1 MLRELPADFSSTV
14 DSEAASVLLQT
25 ARLDPFHHKSY
36 LFHDCSEVLVACSF
50 GDVSAVFAGI
60 EAALRDGYYVAGFL
74 SYECGA
80 HFEPRVA
87 VNVPGA
93 VAGGLPLAW
102 FGVYESPKVFD
113 HSADEGDLPNTQF
126 SPPAPVANKNPLADL
141 GELPLDI
148 SASAYRERIE
158 RIKRYI
164 EAGDTY
170 QVNFTTRVR
179 IPYQARA
186 TAFFSALLRNQ
197 PVAYGALLNLG
208 DIQIV
213 SASPELFFQVQ
224 GDRITTRPM
233 KGTAARGKDLDEDA
247 AIAAWLEC
255 DEKNRS
261 ENVMIVDLLRNDLG
275 RICVP
280 GSILVEKL
288 FAVER
293 YRPLFQMTSTVSGQL
308 RAEVDFYEIF
318 KALFPCGSVVG
329 TPKVRTMQIIHEL
342 EGSATEPRSRGIYTG
357 AIGFI
362 SPRREAVFSV
372 AIRTLVL
379 RDGTAEMGVGSGI
392 VYDSD
397 ADAEY
402 EECRLKAAFLIR
414 SPVEFQLI
422 ETMLWDGDYFLLQSH
437 LERLASSA
445 AYFDFRFDREEVLS
459 GLLDL
464 RHGFATGQ
472 RHRVRLQLE
481 ESGAVQFSSS
491 PIPATPES
499 SSGMLSALMAEE
511 RVFSG
516 DFYLRHKTTN
526 RGLYERT
533 YARASELG
541 FDDALFLN
549 ERGEVAEGAIHNIFV
564 EKDGQLLTPPL
575 AAGVLPG
582 VFRRHLLETRSTAA
596 ERRLT
601 LDDFRAADRVF
612 LCNSVRGLREVGSIR
627 KSEEV
632 LFARRSVTVVPVV

>member
-14 DSEAASVLLQT
+14 DREAASVLLGT
-25 ARLDPFHHKSY
+25 ARLDEFNHKSY
-36 LFHDCSEVLVACSF
+36 LFHDCREALVARSVD
-50 GDVSAVFAGI
+50 DVPTVFTGI
-60 EAALRDGYYVAGFL
+60 EAALRDGCYVAGFL

-80 HFEPRVA
+80 HFEPRVPA
-87 VNVPGA
+87 TVPGA
-93 VAGGLPLAW
+93 VAGALPLAW

-113 HSADEGDLPNTQF
+113 HFADEGDSRNGRSSAPV
-126 SPPAPVANKNPLADL
+126 PVANENPLADL
-141 GELPLDI
+141 GELRLDI
-148 SASAYRERIE
+148 SASAYRERVE

-179 IPYQARA
+179 IPYQAPA
-186 TAFFSALLRNQ
+186 TALFSALLRNQ

-208 DIQIV
+208 DTQVV
-213 SASPELFFQVQ
+213 SASPELFFQLR
-224 GDRITTRPM
+224 GDHITTRPM

-247 AIAAWLEC
+247 AIAAWLEG

-280 GSILVEKL
+280 GSILAEKL

-293 YRPLFQMTSTVSGQL
+293 YRTLFQMTSTVSGKL
-308 RAEVDFYEIF
+308 RPEIDFYAIF
-318 KALFPCGSVVG
+318 KAVFPCGSIVG
-329 TPKVRTMQIIHEL
+329 APKVRTMQIIHEL
-342 EGSATEPRSRGIYTG
+342 EGSATEARRRGIYTG

-379 RDGTAEMGVGSGI
+379 RDGIAQMGVGSGI

-402 EECRLKAAFLIR
+402 EECRLKAAFLTL

-422 ETMLWDGDYFLLQSH
+422 ETMLWDGDYFLLESH
-437 LERLASSA
+437 LERLAASA

-499 SSGMLSALMAEE
+499 SSGLLSVMLAEE

-516 DFYLRHKTTN
+516 DLYLRHKTTN
-526 RGLYERT
+526 RDLYERT
-533 YARASELG
+533 YARASALG

-549 ERGEVAEGAIHNIFV
+549 ERGEITEGAIHNIFM
-564 EKDGQLLTPPL
+564 EMNGQLLTPPL

-596 ERRLT
+596 ERTLT

-632 LFARRSVTVVPVV
+632 LFARRSAMVVPVV